1 MTINIFKEY
10 RSAWHVLLLVLLALL
25 VFSNTLFFGFVW
37 DDNIFLVG
45 QAVYESATLQSP
57 WLSPLNSVEY
67 LPLRDLSYIIDYR
80 VWGWN
85 PFGFH
90 LTNLLLYCLNVLAVY
105 WLTRIMDTFL
115 FNTGGTGK
123 DGVGARIALAS
134 AALFAVLPLHSE
146 VVSFIH
152 ARNVLLSG
160 LFFFLSCI
168 YYLKFIDS
176 QRWLHLLA
184 AFALFACALLS
195 KATTIMLPLILVMF
209 LYFRPTRTTRA
220 YLGVLPF
227 AVLAVVFF
235 FIFKYHATESQF
247 INEQLILTVGDYDYV
262 SRLAVAL
269 QIPFFYLSRLLIP
282 LGLSTEYQIEFS
294 RDLFSAAAIFAMLGL
309 GLLLSLAYLYRR
321 RLPRALFALLWFL
334 ICLIPVSNIF
344 LTNPVVADRYVYL
357 SSYAYAYGFAVMLM
371 GIGRK
376 TGQARLLIILL
387 PILGIYAWL
396 AFERND
402 VWRTHESVMQD
413 MTKPYS
419 NRAKGHN
426 ALGQHYFEA
435 GQYTQALEN
444 FAKAKEISPL
454 DSRLEYHQAKLA
466 YLQNRPDEALKLLD
480 AASRIYEDQPYDAWI
495 LRGQIY
501 ESRADLVQAARFY
514 RRAVASVHPTRA
526 SEEQARAILQ
536 RVMTRLEPSL
546 AAARRGIVEHPDDLN
561 RIARLAQT
569 LQTAGLNAE
578 AIKLYEDLI
587 KLGGPRWEVYA
598 NLGKLYKQEG
608 LFEQSIDNYRKSIE
622 LNGASAKIHNELGI
636 VYIDAGRFEEALA
649 QFQATV
655 EIDPKSAQALLNLAK
670 LHYHLGNKQA
680 AYDAFNRIL
689 REFPAYES
697 LARDYLNKL

>member
-1 MTINIFKEY
+1 MTINIFNEY

-25 VFSNTLFFGFVW
+25 VFSNTLFFEFVW
-37 DDNIFLVG
+37 DDTIFLVG

-90 LTNLLLYCLNVLAVY
+90 LTNLVLYCLNVLSVY
-105 WLTRIMDTFL
+105 WLSSVLSATL
-115 FNTGGTGK
+115 FDTGGKEK
-123 DGVGARIALAS
+123 DDHATWLALAT
-134 AALFAVLPLHSE
+134 AALFTVLPLHSE
-146 VVSFIH
+146 VASFLH

-168 YYLKFIDS
+168 YFLKFIDG
-176 QRWLHLLA
+176 QRWLHLIA
-184 AFALFACALLS
+184 AFVLFACALLS
-195 KATTIMLPLILVMF
+195 KATVIMLPLILVMF
-209 LYFRPTRTTRA
+209 LYFRPMRTTRA

-269 QIPFFYLSRLLIP
+269 QIPFFYLSKLLVP
-282 LGLSTEYQIEFS
+282 LGLSTEYQVKFS
-294 RDLFSAAAIFAMLGL
+294 REMISATAISAMLGL

-321 RLPRALFALLWFL
+321 RFPQALFALLWFL

-357 SSYAYAYGFAVMLM
+357 SSYAYAYGFAALVM

-387 PILGIYAWL
+387 PVLGIYAWL
-396 AFERND
+396 AYERND

-413 MTKPYS
+413 MTKPHS

-501 ESRADLVQAARFY
+501 ESRQDLVQAARYY

-526 SEEQARAILQ
+526 SKEQAIAMLQ

-546 AAARRGIVEHPDDLN
+546 EAARRDIAEHPDDLN
-561 RIARLAQT
+561 RIARLAQI

-578 AIKLYEDLI
+578 AIELYEDLI
-587 KLGGPRWEVYA
+587 RLGGPRWEVYA
-598 NLGKLYKQEG
+598 NLGRLYKKED
-608 LFEQSIDNYRKSIE
+608 LLERSIDNYKKSIE
-622 LNGASAKIHNELGI
+622 LHGASAKIHNELGI

-655 EIDPKSAQALLNLAK
+655 EIDPNSAQALLNLAK
-670 LHYHLGNKQA
+670 LHYHLGNRQA
-680 AYDAFNRIL
+680 AYNAFNRIL
-689 REFPAYES
+689 LEFPAYGP
-697 LARDYLNKL
+697 LARDYLSKL